1 MLRIRYGDKYF
12 NDPQL
17 TIECET
23 AWSEDGA
30 TRIGTVERWK
40 IRDHVTGASAAEVNA
55 GLDAFKAALAIDGRD
70 LVLTD
75 EAGPTELQSMK
86 VEDIERGPKVVSNTL
101 LDEESVYRT
110 TVWFEVVFEGFRAVA
125 QDGVIDQRY
134 TFRYDT
140 DESGLQVQSKKGF
153 VRTELGT
160 SALSKYPDVKPD
172 TPEGYIITRER
183 YSVDDDDTLLE
194 YEIAF
199 RELHADLPEG
209 TTGGFA
215 TTTSC
220 VDEDGLQ
227 RITVQGRFTG
237 SGALAA
243 AQSCKPIGNDV
254 FITQQEMETNEF
266 DASVRF
272 KYVYVLNVND
282 DPEDSEPNL
291 LAFVETLI
299 FRTAIDTPKFVAIN
313 ASNQPPYKFVGGRQ
327 TYQIE
332 QFGAAIGLD
341 AYPEP
346 PDPAYDVEHYSERP
360 IVTYHSPVLNVD
372 KQFINW
378 KVEWKY
384 AFAFATEPDLTQRP
398 NKRTIHD

>member
-1 MLRIRYGDKYF
+1 
-12 NDPQL
+12 
-17 TIECET
+17 
-23 AWSEDGA
+23 
-30 TRIGTVERWK
+30 
-40 IRDHVTGASAAEVNA
+40 
-55 GLDAFKAALAIDGRD
+55 
-70 LVLTD
+70 
-75 EAGPTELQSMK
+75 
-86 VEDIERGPKVVSNTL
+86 
-101 LDEESVYRT
+101 
-110 TVWFEVVFEGFRAVA
+110 
-125 QDGVIDQRY
+125 
-134 TFRYDT
+134 
-140 DESGLQVQSKKGF
+140 
-153 VRTELGT
+153 
-160 SALSKYPDVKPD
+160 
-172 TPEGYIITRER
+172 
-183 YSVDDDDTLLE
+183 
-194 YEIAF
+194 
-199 RELHADLPEG
+199 
-209 TTGGFA
+209 
-215 TTTSC
+215 
-220 VDEDGLQ
+220 
-227 RITVQGRFTG
+227 
-237 SGALAA
+237 
-243 AQSCKPIGNDV
+243 
-254 FITQQEMETNEF
+254 METNEF